1 MFSYNLKSD
10 IFKTDIFETVEKH
23 FIDKSKESNFIKIS
37 THNMKYAISIC
48 LLYYIPVVPT
58 SLGPGSKW

>member
-23 FIDKSKESNFIKIS
+23 FIDKSKETNFIKAS
-37 THNMKYAISIC
+37 THNKN
-48 LLYYIPVVPT
+48 LLYLYEYCST
-58 SLGPGSKW
+58 SF